1 MVKAIEHIEEHDKY
15 VNDENFRIFPEA
27 AGWYYPTYAYSKDAK
42 YPVVIYEYS
51 KYRSDFFDN
60 PTRRQIKYC
69 TMFIIIEAGFGFI
82 FDDILYYPSKGDVFV
97 IKNDESFATFM
108 KEKAYDYYFEIDF
121 PLSFFEHIKNDSMFS
136 KLFYGE
142 EAESPNI
149 ISTKES
155 ACNMLIQKIDELK
168 KVMQSACEN
177 KDLVAWSYI
186 IQIIDII
193 WGEKSHNKSYLYA
206 KNLPAKLREAI
217 EYININFV
225 NLKSIDEIAD
235 YCHITATYL
244 ARMFKNILAT
254 TPTEYITN
262 LKIEYAKHL
271 LDQGK
276 TLSDVCYESG
286 FNNYTY
292 FISKFK
298 SITGTT
304 PSKYQNR

>member
-1 MVKAIEHIEEHDKY
+1 
-15 VNDENFRIFPEA
+15 
-27 AGWYYPTYAYSKDAK
+27 
-42 YPVVIYEYS
+42 
-51 KYRSDFFDN
+51 
-60 PTRRQIKYC
+60 
-69 TMFIIIEAGFGFI
+69 
-82 FDDILYYPSKGDVFV
+82 
-97 IKNDESFATFM
+97 
-108 KEKAYDYYFEIDF
+108 
-121 PLSFFEHIKNDSMFS
+121 
-136 KLFYGE
+136 
-142 EAESPNI
+142 
-149 ISTKES
+149 
-155 ACNMLIQKIDELK
+155 MLIQKIDEFK